1 MLSPG
6 NVVERYE
13 VERELGDGGMARVY
27 KVRHVALGSVHA
39 LKVLD
44 PELVG
49 NAELRARFLDEGRIQ
64 ARLKHPNILG
74 ITDVVA
80 APGVAGLVMDYLE
93 GESLDRYLA
102 RIQQPPTADEVRD
115 IFLQVLEGMGFAHEQ
130 GVIHR
135 DLKPSNIFLEQVRGR
150 RVVRILDFGI
160 AKAAS
165 DERRPTTRTGARMGT
180 PQYMSPEQIRGAE
193 TVTVRSDIFS
203 LGVTLYELATAQPC
217 FLGESDFNIMEKIVR
232 AEYVPPHV
240 AYPGLERQLA
250 ATILRAMDLDPE
262 RRFAS
267 CREFAAALVS
277 EPPIERTEEPVPEA
291 PPAPRVATPAPVP
304 ESQAAT
310 LFQIAKSQRIPK
322 PRDASG
328 PVEESPRAPVAPIQ
342 QPEPEPART
351 PAARIPVVREEPPVV
366 VVQAPEPEP
375 ARTSAARIPV
385 VPQEP
390 PAVAVQAPEP
400 EPEPE
405 PMPRPVRPP
414 DARIPVA
421 RQVPPAVAVQ
431 APAPEP
437 RRESSARV
445 VAVREA
451 PVLAVKERTP
461 APIVQK
467 ERTVPPAPAR
477 ERPGQAKPAPPVDTQ
492 PPQGR
497 RAWRWVL
504 LFALGGLATMFGSG
518 LIGMLRG
525 KGEPPNPP
533 AQRRTVGGAPV
544 RQPRG
549 APATPPRSTGRDGR
563 ASP

>member
-13 VERELGDGGMARVY
+13 VERELGGGGMARVY
-27 KVRHVALGSVHA
+27 KVHHVALGSIHA

-102 RIQQPPTADEVRD
+102 HVRQPPAADEVRD

-160 AKAAS
+160 AKIAS

-193 TVTVRSDIFS
+193 NVTVRSDIFS
-203 LGVTLYELATAQPC
+203 LGVTLYELATARPC
-217 FLGESDFNIMEKIVR
+217 FQGESDFNIMEKIVR
-232 AEYVPPHV
+232 AEYVPPQV
-240 AYPGLERQLA
+240 AHPGLERQLA

-267 CREFAAALVS
+267 CREFAAALVAES
-277 EPPIERTEEPVPEA
+277 PVEQTEEPVPEA
-291 PPAPRVATPAPVP
+291 PPVPRAATLAPVP
-304 ESQAAT
+304 ASQAEA
-310 LFQIAKSQRIPK
+310 LFQVAKSQRIPK
-322 PRDASG
+322 PRDASE
-328 PVEESPRAPVAPIQ
+328 PAPIQ
-342 QPEPEPART
+342 QPEPEPVRT
-351 PAARIPVVREEPPVV
+351 
-366 VVQAPEPEP
+366 
-375 ARTSAARIPV
+375 
-385 VPQEP
+385 
-390 PAVAVQAPEP
+390 
-400 EPEPE
+400 
-405 PMPRPVRPP
+405 
-414 DARIPVA
+414 
-421 RQVPPAVAVQ
+421 
-431 APAPEP
+431 
-437 RRESSARV
+437 SSARV

-451 PVLAVKERTP
+451 PVLAVKESVP

-467 ERTVPPAPAR
+467 ERTAPPAPAR
-477 ERPGQAKPAPPVDTQ
+477 ERPVPVKPAPPPAVDA
-492 PPQGR
+492 PQGR

-504 LFALGGLATMFGSG
+504 LFALAGLAVMFGSG

-525 KGEPPNPP
+525 RGGRPNRPVP
-533 AQRRTVGGAPV
+533 GRTVGGAPV
-544 RQPRG
+544 TQPRD
-549 APATPPRSTGRDGR
+549 APVDSR
-563 ASP
+563 